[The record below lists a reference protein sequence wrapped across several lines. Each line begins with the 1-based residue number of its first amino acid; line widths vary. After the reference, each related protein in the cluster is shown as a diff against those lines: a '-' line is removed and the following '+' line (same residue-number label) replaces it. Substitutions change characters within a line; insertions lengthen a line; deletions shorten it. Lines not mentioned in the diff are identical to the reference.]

1 MKAFLKLPAALL
13 LLAVVIASFSCNKT
27 GGGSTTQYFVSAKID
42 GTELKNVGFTVATF
56 ADLTAIGLKTCTIQ
70 GSESAV
76 STSNLLN
83 LVVVDNA
90 PITTKQYTAIN
101 ISGLKQ
107 ASINYTDKNGAVFSS
122 DYSPL
127 ADAVITVTGIT
138 VNDVVGTFSGTVSN
152 VSGTSSI
159 SITDG
164 SFLVKRLY

>member
-138 VNDVVGTFSGTVSN
+138 VNDVVGTF
-152 VSGTSSI
+152 
-159 SITDG
+159 
-164 SFLVKRLY
+164 FQER